1 MALHVPFCMFY
12 VEFNMQLKVEPLS
25 PRGIEIAIQK
35 QVGRLQCKVVNY
47 DERAE
52 FARAAVSL

>member
-1 MALHVPFCMFY
+1 MFY

-52 FARAAVSL
+52 FARTAVSL